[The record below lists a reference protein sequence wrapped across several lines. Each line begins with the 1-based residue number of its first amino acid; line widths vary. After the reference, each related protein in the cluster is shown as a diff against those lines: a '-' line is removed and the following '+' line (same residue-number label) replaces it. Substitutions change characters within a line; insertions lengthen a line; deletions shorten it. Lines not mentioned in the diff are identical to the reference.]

1 VLRSVIGFDTLC
13 YYGTM
18 MTLRLF
24 EMGLGIFPQ
33 IKQTKQA
40 TSNLLSVLNVLGGQQ
55 VVTPALHTSVGYC

>member
-1 VLRSVIGFDTLC
+1 
-13 YYGTM
+13 M

-55 VVTPALHTSVGYC
+55 VATPALHTSVGYC

>member
-55 VVTPALHTSVGYC
+55 VATPALHTSVGYC